1 MKFLNNLTWKL
12 KLITGFIV
20 ISLLVGLVGYFGIT
34 DMQTINTDG
43 SSIYTDDLKPIVA
56 LNQIGTTIRD
66 ITSVTQYLA
75 VTQDRTQQQ
84 SARQQIETLKAQNL
98 KYEQDFEKT
107 VIPFLADEEKA
118 NYTAYKK
125 DITDYWSY
133 QDQVIQ
139 LMDAGKYAE
148 AGQVLQD
155 SVMKADDKALGN
167 LSILANKAENKA
179 QNRSDNN
186 QKVYASS
193 RNTMLGIIGFSVL
206 IALAIGLFLAFSLS
220 RRLSQIVQF
229 SEAFGEGNL
238 TQELTLQGR
247 DEVGQLGNAL
257 RQAIQ
262 KVREL
267 LVAISDS
274 SQTVSA
280 QSEET
285 SAIMEEL
292 SATMQMIQ
300 QSTEQIA
307 QGTEELSA
315 SSEEVG
321 ASSLEMETFT
331 QELNEKAKDGQQN
344 ALAIKER
351 ASGVKIKGTQALTEA
366 TAIFREKEVKVH
378 EALEQSK
385 VVEEIKVMA
394 ETIGGI
400 AEQTNLL
407 SLNASIEA
415 ARAGEAGRGFAV
427 VADEVRKLAEQSQ
440 TAVSNIHKV
449 INDVQSAFSNLM
461 VNTQDLLTFIKTKVA
476 PDYGAFVETGNQYEE
491 DANFVTG
498 ISKELADAT
507 MSMQEII
514 NQIGSAIQNVSAT
527 AQETAASSEEITSS
541 ITQTTTAF
549 EQVTQSAQEQ
559 AALATQLSE
568 LVAKFKV

>member
-1 MKFLNNLTWKL
+1 MKFLNNITWKL
-12 KLITGFIV
+12 KLITGYIIV
-20 ISLLVGLVGYFGIT
+20 SFLVGLVGYFGIN

-43 SSIYTDDLKPIVA
+43 SLIYTDNLKPIVT
-56 LNQIGTTIRD
+56 LNQISTTIRD

-75 VTQDRTQQQ
+75 TTQDRTEQQ

-107 VIPFLADEEKA
+107 DIPLLADEEKA

-125 DITDYWSY
+125 DITDYWSH

-148 AGQVLQD
+148 AEQVLHD
-155 SVMKADDKALGN
+155 SVIKADDKALEN
-167 LSILANKAENKA
+167 LSILANKAENEA

-186 QKVYASS
+186 QKVYSSS

-206 IALAIGLFLAFSLS
+206 LALAIGLFLAFSLS

-229 SEAFGEGNL
+229 SEAFGQGNL

-247 DEVGQLGNAL
+247 DEVGQLGTAL
-257 RQAIQ
+257 SQAVE

-267 LVAISDS
+267 LVAIRDS

-280 QSEET
+280 HSEET
-285 SAIMEEL
+285 SATMEEM

-331 QELNEKAKDGQQN
+331 QQLNKKANEGQQN

-351 ASGVKIKGTQALTEA
+351 ASAVKIKGTQAVNEA
-366 TAIFREKEVKVH
+366 TAIFQEKEVKVH

-440 TAVSNIHKV
+440 AAVSNIHKV
-449 INDVQSAFSNLM
+449 INDVQNAFNNLM

-507 MSMQEII
+507 LSMQEII
-514 NQIGSAIQNVSAT
+514 SQIGSAIQNVSAT

-549 EQVTQSAQEQ
+549 EQVTQSAQGQ
-559 AALATQLSE
+559 AELATQLSE